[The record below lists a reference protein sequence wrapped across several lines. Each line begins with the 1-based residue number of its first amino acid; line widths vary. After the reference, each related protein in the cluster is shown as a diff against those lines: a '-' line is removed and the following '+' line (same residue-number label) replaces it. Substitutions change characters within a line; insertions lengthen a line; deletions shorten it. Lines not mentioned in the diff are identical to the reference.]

1 MDDDLH
7 RDLAELSRDLRA
19 HLRVHEAWAAG
30 APDAPAPLET
40 LSSIL
45 GDLGPCRRCALC
57 RGRRN
62 LVFGEGNPHA
72 DLVFVGEAP
81 GADEDRQGR
90 PFVGAAGSML
100 TRMITHVLRL
110 ERDEVY
116 ICNVLKCRPPNN
128 RDPEP
133 EEVATCTPFLERQL
147 GAISPRLIVAL
158 GRFAAQHLLD
168 TDQSIARLRGTV
180 HDRGGVGVLV
190 TYHPAYLLRN
200 PSDKRKAMDD
210 LMLIRTQ
217 VQELTGREL
226 PPPRKGR
233 RG

>member
-1 MDDDLH
+1 MTDDPH
-7 RDLAELSRDLRA
+7 HELAELSRDLRA
-19 HLRVHEAWAAG
+19 HLAVQAAWAADQ
-30 APDAPAPLET
+30 PDGPPPLESLT
-40 LSSIL
+40 SIL
-45 GDLGPCRRCALC
+45 GELGPCRRCGLA

-62 LVFGEGNPHA
+62 LVFGEGNSHA

-90 PFVGAAGSML
+90 PFVGAAGGML

-116 ICNVLKCRPPNN
+116 ICNVLKCQPPGN
-128 RDPEP
+128 RDPEQG
-133 EEVATCTPFLERQL
+133 EVATCTPFLERQL
-147 GAISPRLIVAL
+147 AAISPRLIVAL

-168 TDQSIARLRGTV
+168 TEQSIANLRGTT
-180 HDRGGVGVLV
+180 HDRGGVAVVV

-200 PSDKRKAMDD
+200 PADKRKAMDD
-210 LMLIRTQ
+210 LLLIRKQ
-217 VQELTGREL
+217 YEELTGREL
-226 PPPRKGR
+226 AAPRQAR